1 MLKLKAN
8 RIIKKLNSRSLV
20 CFTQWYD
27 LAFLT
32 LLLLSSTTEQ
42 ISNRL
47 SIMGAKFLSVR
58 EGSFNMEKEERD
70 TKFCV
75 VGLELQVS
83 V

>member
-1 MLKLKAN
+1 
-8 RIIKKLNSRSLV
+8 
-20 CFTQWYD
+20 
-27 LAFLT
+27 
-32 LLLLSSTTEQ
+32 
-42 ISNRL
+42 
-47 SIMGAKFLSVR
+47 MGAKFLSVR